1 MHIIYILNNIYFVIF
16 FFSII
21 LTFTPWPRCTVL
33 VLFIFETLSLDLPHS
48 LLYTYNFHIITWLLY
63 AVPYFYR
70 HNNLE
75 LNLPYIL
82 DKKLHVCMILVWKEW
97 FVLKEDIT
105 YICMFR
111 GLEFTYAVCCTQ
123 ALVISPAQRTLVI
136 FFCCKKL
143 CREVSLNPSYCDMER
158 NV

>member
-1 MHIIYILNNIYFVIF
+1 MAA
-16 FFSII
+16 
-21 LTFTPWPRCTVL
+21 L

-82 DKKLHVCMILVWKEW
+82 DKKLHVCMIISMKRVICVKRGYS
-97 FVLKEDIT
+97 FIYI

-158 NV
+158 SV